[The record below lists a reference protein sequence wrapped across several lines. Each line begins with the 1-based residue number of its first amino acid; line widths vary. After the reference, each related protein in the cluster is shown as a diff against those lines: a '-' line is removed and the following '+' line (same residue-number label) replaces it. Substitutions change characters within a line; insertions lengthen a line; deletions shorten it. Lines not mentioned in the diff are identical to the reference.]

1 MPQTIVEPIL
11 PNEATPAEG
20 LIASPLPESA
30 VVMEPVVLKTA
41 TEEFASNMLVAL
53 EGRLAQTELVRIN
66 GRVTQVVGLVI
77 ESQGPDVQIGDLCEI
92 RFRNRTT
99 VLRAEVVGFR
109 TDRVLLMPLGE
120 ITDIGPGCDVLTMGR
135 SLGVHVGPALLG
147 RVLDGLG
154 EPLDD
159 KGPVPAVDFY
169 PLTAAPPHPLRRQMI
184 EKPLAVGVKVID
196 GLLTL
201 GQGQRVGIFAGSGV
215 GKSVLLGMMAR
226 NTEADINVIAL
237 VGERGREVREFI
249 DRDLGSG
256 LSRSVVVVATSDQ
269 PPLVR
274 LKAALTA
281 TAIAEYFRDQ
291 GNNVLLMMDSVTR
304 VAMAQRDVGLAIG
317 EPPATRGYTPSVF
330 ALLPRLLERSG
341 AGEKG
346 SITAI
351 YTVLVEGDDMNEP
364 VADTVRGILDGHFVL
379 NRKLAARHH
388 YPSVDVQ
395 QSVSRVMPSI
405 VSQEHYEASGRV
417 RELLSIFSEAQDL
430 INIGAYKPGS
440 NADVDWSLKHIEAVD
455 AFLKQG
461 MNENVPFSESLER
474 LLQLAPRS

>member
-1 MPQTIVEPIL
+1 
-11 PNEATPAEG
+11 
-20 LIASPLPESA
+20 
-30 VVMEPVVLKTA
+30 MEPPNSEDRSGL
-41 TEEFASNMLVAL
+41 FVAL
-53 EGRLAQTELVRIN
+53 EGRLAQTELIRIN
-66 GRVTQVVGLVI
+66 GRVVQVVGLVI
-77 ESQGPDVQIGDLCEI
+77 ESQGPDVQIGDLCEV
-92 RFRNRTT
+92 RFRNRETI
-99 VLRAEVVGFR
+99 LRAEVVGFK
-109 TDRVLLMPLGE
+109 TNRVLLMPLGE
-120 ITDIGPGCDVLTMGR
+120 LSDIGPGCDVLSMGR
-135 SLGVHVGPALLG
+135 PLGVNVSGALLG

-154 EPLDD
+154 QPLDSL
-159 KGPVPAVDFY
+159 GPVPAVEFY
-169 PLTAAPPHPLRRQMI
+169 PLSSSPPHPLRRQMI

-226 NTEADINVIAL
+226 NTEADVNVIAL
-237 VGERGREVREFI
+237 VGERGREVKEFLE
-249 DRDLGSG
+249 RDLGAG

-281 TAIAEYFRDQ
+281 TAIAEYFRDH
-291 GNNVLLMMDSVTR
+291 GKNVLLMMDSITR

-351 YTVLVEGDDMNEP
+351 YSVLVEGDDMNEP
-364 VADTVRGILDGHFVL
+364 IADTVRGILDGHFVL
-379 NRKLAARHH
+379 SRQLASKYH

-395 QSVSRVMPSI
+395 RSISRVMPVV
-405 VSQEHYEASGRV
+405 VSEKQYEAAGRV
-417 RELLSIFSEAQDL
+417 RELLATVEDAQDL
-430 INIGAYKPGS
+430 INIGAYKSGS
-440 NADVDWSLKHIEAVD
+440 NPKVDWALKHIEAVD
-455 AFLKQG
+455 GFLKQG
-461 MNENVPFSESLER
+461 MAENVSFDSTVQQ
-474 LLQLAPRS
+474 LLQLAPR